1 MGMEESAGRRVDV
14 GEVEIDRGRGIVRA
28 SERER
33 AVRLWDERVMRNSD
47 GLNGREWDE
56 FGVPRAG
63 RRDAR
68 LGLDGQSGKMDS
80 RERECWRGI
89 LLHGRRWE

>member
-1 MGMEESAGRRVDV
+1 M
-14 GEVEIDRGRGIVRA
+14 
-28 SERER
+28 
-33 AVRLWDERVMRNSD
+33 RLWDGRVMRNSD

-56 FGVPRAG
+56 FGAPCAG

-68 LGLDGQSGKMDS
+68 LGLDGQSGKMDG